1 MVSDIAAQVPDGF
14 VPYERRSPVTDAWQ
28 PLFFRQE
35 PEAIVVGMTVRA
47 QHCNGRGFLHGG
59 VISALADQ
67 AMGLSIIQAMR
78 HRDMPRGA
86 QGFTVNLAL
95 DFLASGQVGQWAE
108 FAPRV
113 LKLGGSIAFVD
124 CIVSANGEP
133 IARANSTFRVL
144 TADARSSA

>member
-1 MVSDIAAQVPDGF
+1 MVSDFAAQVPEGF

-28 PLFFRQE
+28 PLFFKQE
-35 PEAIVVGMTVRA
+35 AEAIVIGMTVRA
-47 QHCNGRGFLHGG
+47 AHCNGRGFLHGG

-67 AMGLSIIQAMR
+67 AMGLSVIQAMG
-78 HRDMPRGA
+78 HRNMARGG

-124 CIVSANGEP
+124 CIASANGAP
-133 IARANSTFRVL
+133 IARANATFRVL
-144 TADARSSA
+144 TADARTSA